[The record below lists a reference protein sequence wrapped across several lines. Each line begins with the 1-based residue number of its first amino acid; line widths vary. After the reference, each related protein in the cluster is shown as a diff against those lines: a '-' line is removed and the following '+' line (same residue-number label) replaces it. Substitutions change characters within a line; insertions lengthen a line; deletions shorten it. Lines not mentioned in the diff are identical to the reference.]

1 MSILL
6 IVPGLVVF
14 SLILIII
21 ERTVKVMQFIVDRC
35 LKAFITV
42 GNEDASDLSLVF
54 VVSTFTLRN
63 GKQYRQINAILKL
76 IRCLR
81 RMPMRNWLHM

>member
-1 MSILL
+1 M
-6 IVPGLVVF
+6 
-14 SLILIII
+14 
-21 ERTVKVMQFIVDRC
+21 TYYDRC

-42 GNEDASDLSLVF
+42 GNADATDLSLVF

-81 RMPMRNWLHM
+81 RMPMRNWLHMWHHLYVQKMSFSYKSL